1 MVDEIVEESTLLFR
15 KMKALSDANQFC
27 QLVVDSDCS
36 PTLSHVS
43 KCITELSTFS
53 NIPDY
58 GYIPTYKFYI
68 DRTLKTTISC
78 LGKLTHLRDI
88 SPSVGTKIL
97 PQVEDSLKPVSLTV
111 DVNGKLYLFDKQNT
125 VVKVVSEK
133 LEVLNEFKVE
143 FEEGQ
148 ISLAASHKYLF
159 VCLHEE
165 NIVKVFTPEGLLL
178 RDLEGGKLG
187 EKHLFDFTDN
197 FAGLACSIEGHL
209 LVADSG
215 NNRVHVFSPD
225 LKFSHFIGELFEAGA
240 LRRPV
245 DVSVSS
251 QSQVAVLHWANPCI
265 NLYNLKGVILYQFG
279 SLLGSQELSLPVK
292 LSFLASDKLIV
303 FDYKSQNLSMY
314 SAERLFLTRFENILP
329 PSMEG
334 DSSIPSFAPGNQGH
348 LYFCEPSSG
357 HIILYN
363 KRLFQ

>member
-1 MVDEIVEESTLLFR
+1 
-15 KMKALSDANQFC
+15 MKALTDASQFC
-27 QLVVDSDCS
+27 QLVIDSDYS
-36 PTLSHVS
+36 PSLSHVS
-43 KCITELSTFS
+43 KCISELSAFS
-53 NIPDY
+53 NVPDY
-58 GYIPTYKFYI
+58 GYLPSYKFYI
-68 DRTLKTTISC
+68 DKTLKTTISC

-97 PQVEDSLKPVSLTV
+97 PQVEDSIKPISLTV
-111 DVNGKLYLFDKQNT
+111 DVSGKLYLFDKQNEMM
-125 VVKVVSEK
+125 KVLSEK
-133 LEVLNEFKVE
+133 LEVLNEFKVD

-148 ISLAASHKYLF
+148 ISLAASNKYLF

-165 NIVKVFTPEGLLL
+165 NIVKVFTPEGQLL
-178 RDLEGGKLG
+178 RHLEGGRVG

-197 FAGLACSIEGHL
+197 FSGLACSKEGHV

-215 NNRVHVFSPD
+215 NNRVHVFSPE

-245 DVSVSS
+245 DVSVNS

-314 SAERLFLTRFENILP
+314 SAERQFLTRFENILP

-334 DSSIPSFAPGNQGH
+334 HSNIPSLAPGNQGN

-357 HIILYN
+357 QIILYN